1 MTGEEFTEEYFAKE
15 DAAFARKFKRAFKA
29 LRNMIFGAV
38 VAIAIFT
45 MIFFIVPKF
54 YAEYKCTQFGDQLLN
69 CGLPTDSRVVAH
81 EYKTANFS
89 PAGDNMGFIVVALLE
104 SSLSADELAD
114 YLATQDFQAAKVGNY
129 QERAVEIEVVPAEKG
144 EFCPSFAENYP
155 FNFAEVGNTDNLYYA
170 VIYDQTELIDVR
182 LGIFF
187 GFLYG

>member
-1 MTGEEFTEEYFAKE
+1 MANEEYTEEYFAKD
-15 DAAFARKFKRAFKA
+15 DAAFARKFKRVFKI
-29 LRNMIFGAV
+29 LRNMIFGVIIA
-38 VAIAIFT
+38 VAIFVLA
-45 MIFFIVPKF
+45 FFIVPRF

-69 CGLPTDSRVVAH
+69 CNLPLDSKIVAH

-89 PAGDNMGFIVVALLE
+89 PAGDNMGFIAIALLE
-104 SSLSADELAD
+104 SNLSADELAD
-114 YLATQDFQAAKVGNY
+114 YLAAQDFQAAKVGNY
-129 QERAVEIEVVPAEKG
+129 QERAVEVVPAEKG